1 MNDRLPVAAFFLIVV
16 ILLPTVASAA
26 AFDVPARERAL
37 VTSRYEELEKLA
49 EAELARSA
57 TPTTPL
63 LLNLCVA
70 YSKLKRYDKL
80 FPCLDRLEQNIQ
92 RGDKRQRI
100 GVDEFDRRNPLPLM
114 SGAGQGGFGGGL
126 AVTRPALDGDATPFP
141 FLMRAEAYIDL
152 GRYADAV
159 GQAKK
164 ADAGVPAGGDIL
176 GRASERQMRILT
188 ASMLGLAYAFGGDR
202 DNALRQVQTLESLG
216 TDFPPYNLLRADKAM
231 GLARIYLALK
241 DYAKALDAIERSRDD
256 FFAAFD
262 RSVAERM
269 AGNQMKGESIWAWQ
283 ELPRDF
289 LYAKALFETGRV
301 AEAKAGYDKLLGVPQ
316 AKDNGDLYWVLL
328 FDRGRIAEQE
338 GDRRQAIALYR
349 KAVDTIEAQ
358 RASINT
364 EAAKIGFIGDKQAV
378 YRKLVMALLAENDAV
393 AAFEYVERSKA
404 RALVDML
411 AGKQDFVVPAAKAA
425 EAQALLAR
433 ASAAESGGRIQGADS
448 AIAGQRSLAV
458 QLRRDLRVQVPELAS
473 LVSVGVPA
481 VKELQ
486 NKLPTDETLVEYYYD
501 DRRLYAFVLTRQSL
515 KAVPLED
522 GDLAAPVHAFRAALD
537 SPSKQDYLA
546 RAQALHRWLVAPV
559 VPHIKH
565 PNVLIVAHGALHY
578 LPFNA
583 LHDGRQYLVDR
594 YRLRQLPSAS
604 VLPFLRRG
612 AVQNGGSLLALGNP
626 DLGDSRLDLVHAQ
639 NEALAV
645 AKLLPGSRVLVR
657 KEASLPA
664 FRQYGGN
671 YRYLHFASHGVF
683 DPDRPLDSALLLSPN
698 EQSDGRLT
706 VGELYSMR
714 LNADLV
720 TLSACETGLGKIASG
735 DDVVGLSRGFLYAG
749 SRSIVS
755 SLWKVDDEATA
766 YLMTRFY
773 SALKGKNKREALRLA
788 QIETRKKYPHPYY
801 WAAFQLT
808 GETS

>member
-1 MNDRLPVAAFFLIVV
+1 MAFRPPAVLLLALIFTIV
-16 ILLPTVASAA
+16 PATGFAA
-26 AFDVPARERAL
+26 AFDVPERERAL

-80 FPCLDRLEQNIQ
+80 FPCLDRLEENIR
-92 RGDKRQRI
+92 RGDKRQRV

-126 AVTRPALDGDATPFP
+126 AVTRQSLDGDATPFP

-152 GRYADAV
+152 GRYADAIA
-159 GQAKK
+159 QAKR
-164 ADAGVPAGGDIL
+164 ADAGVPAGSDIL
-176 GRASERQMRILT
+176 GKASERQMRILT
-188 ASMLGLAYAFGGDR
+188 ASMLGLAYAFSGDR
-202 DNALRQVQTLESLG
+202 DGALRQARALEGLG

-241 DYAKALDAIERSRDD
+241 DYAKALEAIEQSRDD
-256 FFAAFD
+256 FFGAFD
-262 RSVAERM
+262 RAVV
-269 AGNQMKGESIWAWQ
+269 GYITGDQMKGESVWTWR

-289 LYAKALFETGRV
+289 LYAKALFETGRA
-301 AEAKAGYDKLLGVPQ
+301 AEAKAGYDKLLGIPQ
-316 AKDNGDLYWVLL
+316 SKDNGDLYWVLL
-328 FDRGRIAEQE
+328 FDRGRIAEEE
-338 GDRRQAIALYR
+338 GDRRQAIGLYR
-349 KAVDTIEAQ
+349 KAVEVIEAQ

-378 YRKLVMALLAENDAV
+378 YRKLVMALLAENDA
-393 AAFEYVERSKA
+393 ASAFEYVERSKA

-411 AGKQDFVVPAAKAA
+411 AGKQDFAAPTAKAA
-425 EAQALLAR
+425 EVQALLAR
-433 ASAAESGGRIQGADS
+433 AIAAEAEGRVQGADP

-458 QLRRDLRVQVPELAS
+458 QLRRDLRVQAPEIAS
-473 LVSVGVPA
+473 LVSIGVPA
-481 VKELQ
+481 LKELQ
-486 NKLPTDETLVEYYYD
+486 AKLPADETLIEYYYD

-515 KAVPLED
+515 KVVPLED
-522 GDLAAPVHAFRAALD
+522 GDIVASVHAFRAALD
-537 SPSKQDYLA
+537 SPLKQDHLVQ
-546 RAQALHRWLVAPV
+546 AQALHRWLVTPV
-559 VPHIKH
+559 APHIEH

-583 LHDGRQYLVDR
+583 LHDGRQYLLDR

-612 AVQNGGSLLALGNP
+612 AAQKGGSLLALGNP
-626 DLGDSRLDLVHAQ
+626 DLGDSRLDLSYAE

-645 AKLLPGSRVLVR
+645 AKLLPASRVLVR
-657 KEASLPA
+657 KEANLSA
-664 FRQYGGN
+664 FRRYGDN

-683 DPDRPLDSALLLSPN
+683 DPDKPLDSALLLSPD

-706 VGELYSMR
+706 VSQLYSMR
-714 LNADLV
+714 LDADLV
-720 TLSACETGLGKIASG
+720 TLSACETGLGKIANG
-735 DDVVGLSRGFLYAG
+735 DDVVGLTRGFLYAG
-749 SRSIVS
+749 SRSIVA

-773 SALKGKNKREALRLA
+773 SALKGTSKREALRLA

-808 GETS
+808 GEAN